1 MEFHGSDKKCNF
13 FGTLLCT
20 NVNIILNKNKIF
32 IRKIKENEVG
42 KDIAFQKMIQH
53 ADSLLNK

>member
-1 MEFHGSDKKCNF
+1 MALTRNVIF

-20 NVNIILNKNKIF
+20 NVNIILIKNKIF

-42 KDIAFQKMIQH
+42 KGIAFNFK
-53 ADSLLNK
+53 K

>member
-1 MEFHGSDKKCNF
+1 MNVYKYEHYKYELF
-13 FGTLLCT
+13 T
-20 NVNIILNKNKIF
+20 NIYKIF

-53 ADSLLNK
+53 ADRLSNK